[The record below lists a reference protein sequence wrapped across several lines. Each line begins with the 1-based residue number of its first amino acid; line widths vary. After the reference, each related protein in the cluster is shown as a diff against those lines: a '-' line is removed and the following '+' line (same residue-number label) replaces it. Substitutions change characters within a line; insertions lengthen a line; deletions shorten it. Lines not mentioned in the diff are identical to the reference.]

1 MSEHEELINQ
11 SSFEELLGAIREKKR
26 ILLVGQPGAQ
36 GLVTLAMALLMH
48 GDDNGQEYELFDS
61 GLMRD
66 RKGSGKQYFAQLKST
81 ADIYTLLSLWAQGDG
96 GVAAIYAQ
104 TVKEAT
110 EWIGA
115 VLRKG
120 GIREP
125 DAFINCTVDIIC
137 MIEKE
142 GDSSVVRDVV
152 VLHH

>member
-1 MSEHEELINQ
+1 METLC
-11 SSFEELLGAIREKKR
+11 
-26 ILLVGQPGAQ
+26 PG
-36 GLVTLAMALLMH
+36 
-48 GDDNGQEYELFDS
+48 ELFIKFIYCQF
-61 GLMRD
+61 L
-66 RKGSGKQYFAQLKST
+66 GKT
-81 ADIYTLLSLWAQGDG
+81 ERMGYT
-96 GVAAIYAQ
+96 VY
-104 TVKEAT
+104 KEAT